1 MLKLTDEQKKMLD
14 GKYGPG
20 VRKAMAM
27 LVDYGHAFGARRMIR
42 VDSVHTFNNDPL
54 DYLSRMLEGVK
65 EVKAFSSIHA
75 VFPPATQWAPALG
88 LKADAIERET
98 KIHNERAALF
108 RRVGFLPTYTCV
120 PYLSSNMLRRGTIY
134 SWPGSSGII
143 IGNSMFGAMAN
154 RDAGP
159 AALSSAITGFTP
171 EMLLNIPENRYADM
185 VFRIEGLD
193 PAKLSAG
200 DYGALG
206 YYIGPI
212 AGSKKIAVTG
222 IPAGTPFEKMK
233 YFLSP
238 MPVSGAVSLCHIVGV
253 TPEAPTLQAALGGR
267 KAAETVVLGPKE
279 MKEGYARLN
288 TAQSRKVD
296 VVFFGCPH
304 CTISEIK
311 RVAELLDGKKIKKGV
326 RLWVTTAE
334 SIYPLAKRMGYTEA
348 IEKAGGLVVTDM
360 CVMSFPFAL
369 MKEPVKVIATDS
381 ARAAHY
387 QARGG
392 MAGGLGAGVLYGSTE
407 KCIAAALSG
416 NWGG

>member
-1 MLKLTDEQKKMLD
+1 MLKLTDDQKKMYA
-14 GKYGPG
+14 GGYGPG
-20 VRKAMAM
+20 VQKAMSM
-27 LVDYGHAFGARRMIR
+27 LVDYGNAFDARRMIK

-54 DYLSRMLEGVK
+54 DFIKAMLAGVD

-75 VFPPATQWAPALG
+75 VYPPATQWARAMG
-88 LKADAIERET
+88 IRADIADQES
-98 KIHNERAALF
+98 KMNKERAEIL
-108 RRVGFLPTYTCV
+108 RKVGFFQTYTCV

-143 IGNSMFGAMAN
+143 IGNSLFGAMAN

-159 AALSSAITGFTP
+159 AALSSAVTGLTP
-171 EMLLNIPENRYADM
+171 EMLLNIPENRYAEL
-185 VFRIEGLD
+185 VVKIEGLD
-193 PAKLSAG
+193 MEKMNVG

-212 AGSKKIAVTG
+212 AESRKVVVTG
-222 IPAGTPFEKMK
+222 IPAGTPFEKLK

-253 TPEAPTLQAALGGR
+253 TPEAPTLKEALGGHR
-267 KAAETVVLGPKE
+267 PEATIKVGKKE
-279 MKEGYARLN
+279 LEEGYHRLN
-288 TAQSRKVD
+288 TAKTKKVD
-296 VVFFGCPH
+296 AVAFGCPH

-311 RVAELLDGKKIKKGV
+311 KIARLLGGKKVKKGV
-326 RLWVTTAE
+326 RFWVSTSE
-334 SIYPLAKRMGYTEA
+334 SIYPLAKRMGFVDA
-348 IEKAGGLVVTDM
+348 IEQAGGLVVTDM
-360 CVMSFPFAL
+360 CLMGFPFSL
-369 MKEPVKVIATDS
+369 MDEPAKVVATDS

-392 MAGGLGAGVLYGSTE
+392 TAGGGGVGILYGSTE
-407 KCIAAALSG
+407 QCVAAAIKG